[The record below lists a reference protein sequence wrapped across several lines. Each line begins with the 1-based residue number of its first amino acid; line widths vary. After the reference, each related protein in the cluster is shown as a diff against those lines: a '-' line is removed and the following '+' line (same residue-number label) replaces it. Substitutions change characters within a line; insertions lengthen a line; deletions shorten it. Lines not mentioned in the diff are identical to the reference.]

1 MKSKNTSAS
10 ANNRLKTE
18 IDQYGADILDSDA
31 YRQTAKFIQHGSTT
45 TQEHMIST
53 ACVSL
58 KVARILRMKC
68 DEQSLVR
75 GALLHDYFLY
85 DWHTPRKTHPEKHPT
100 RHSSYALKNA
110 SEDFAINPLEAEII
124 REHMFPCTLRLPRHK
139 ECWALIIADKICSVK
154 ETFSK
159 PCFNDVVQE
168 LKHE

>member
-1 MKSKNTSAS
+1 MTKKQK
-10 ANNRLKTE
+10 REQLVQL
-18 IDQYGADILDSDA
+18 IDHYGADILDSKE
-31 YRQTAKFIQHGSTT
+31 YRQPDKYIQHGSTT
-45 TQEHMIST
+45 TREHMISA

-58 KVARILRMKC
+58 RIVRMLHLKC

-85 DWHTPRKTHPEKHPT
+85 DWHTPRSEHPKKHPT
-100 RHSSYALKNA
+100 RHSSHALKNA

-159 PCFNDVVQE
+159 PCYADIVKE
-168 LKHE
+168 LKHG